1 MKKKLQSTQWEWMGE
16 KESKVQQLTLNTV
29 IYEL

>member
-1 MKKKLQSTQWEWMGE
+1 MKKITKHTTEWIGE